1 MRGVGICLLLLLGGA
16 LKGASQALPA
26 AGPGGAAPVPAW
38 QATFFGAPEV
48 ARPRLLAAAVA
59 HSYDL
64 AVLKTDQDV
73 ATQDLKIARKS
84 ILSAVQVVNSVGYGN
99 IATVTVADQ
108 AVVGT
113 GSGTSTSQTRYST
126 GLALNL
132 SLDRL
137 ASRGNLLNRQKLL
150 VRKTEQV
157 AQAREA
163 LLRRQVLE
171 LYETV
176 RLDYKILGYRQQA
189 YLTAQ
194 LNYQLAEKQFKAG
207 ELELSILSQLNAT
220 YINAMSDQATASS
233 SYTTAFVT
241 LEELLGC
248 SLAELLAPADA
259 PTPTTPIK

>member
-1 MRGVGICLLLLLGGA
+1 MRRLGICLLLGWALRGA
-16 LKGASQALPA
+16 GQALPGA
-26 AGPGGAAPVPAW
+26 SPSGAAAATPVPAW

-48 ARPRLLAAAVA
+48 TRPRLVTAAVA

-84 ILSAVQVVNSVGYGN
+84 ILGAVQVINSVGYGN

-126 GLALNL
+126 GLGLNL

-137 ASRGNLLNRQKLL
+137 ASRGNLLTRQKLL
-150 VRKTEQV
+150 VHKTEQI

-163 LLRRQVLE
+163 LLRQQVLD

-176 RLDYKILGYRQQA
+176 RLDYKIMGYRQQA

-207 ELELSILSQLNAT
+207 DLELSILSQLNST
-220 YINAMSDQATASS
+220 YINAMSDQATAIS
-233 SYTTAFVT
+233 SYTTAFMT

-248 SLAELLAPADA
+248 SLAELLAPTTA
-259 PTPTTPIK
+259 TPTK